1 MGNRILLML
10 AVVGMTSGSSKPICP
25 FDGRVCDGK
34 VLLDAPSCVQETFG
48 VFPDGKPVP
57 KYVGACHRF
66 KPKG

>member
-1 MGNRILLML
+1 
-10 AVVGMTSGSSKPICP
+10 MTSGSSKPICP